1 MLPSNW
7 DNITLE
13 QYVEYYKTKSENPTT
28 DEGRY
33 QLLLKRMC
41 ILTDLEFEYIDEN
54 LTMSDIVKMDEFMKM
69 ELPQTLILDFVFKD
83 KRYKA
88 EIDPTKYKGG
98 RLFACMNTLKDEDK
112 RLDNMHRTIFNV
124 CQLVDKK
131 GKPIDLPDDEMIAN
145 MEEFREL
152 PLSVANPL
160 YVFFCSLSETL
171 QTLTLTYSLN
181 KIQIANQMIQEEMN
195 YLAD

>member
-1 MLPSNW
+1 MLPKNW

-54 LTMSDIVKMDEFMKM
+54 LTMKDIARMEEFMKM
-69 ELPQTLILDFVFKD
+69 ELPQTLILDFVFKN

-112 RLDNMHRTIFNV
+112 RLDNIHRTIYNV
-124 CQLVDKK
+124 CWRVDKK
-131 GKPIDLPDDEMIAN
+131 GKPIQLTDDEMIAD
-145 MEEFREL
+145 MEDFREL
-152 PLSVANPL
+152 PLKVANPL

-171 QTLTLTYSLN
+171 QTLTITYSIN
-181 KIQIANQMIQEEMN
+181 QIQIANQMIQEETN